1 MLSFAFIGCGNAA
14 RFHADV
20 LSGLNHRIIAVSARK
35 QSPHIVAFAKEY
47 QVPYIYDNWQKML
60 AQEKPD
66 ALIVAV
72 SWDQTEKI
80 IEDVIKSGI
89 PCLIEKPIALSS
101 KKLIEIISAT
111 EKFNQNVLVGYNRRF
126 YDFVPQLKRVIES
139 EELISIE
146 LNMPEA
152 VDFIAETYSS
162 NIIDH
167 ILLYMS
173 SHWLDLL
180 MYLIG
185 DVRIDYMRR
194 SGGEGNPN
202 SYNGILYS
210 LRYNVPIHLQANF
223 NAPSQIAMAFNFKD
237 TIYKLCPI
245 EMMTVYRGMERL
257 EPDDKVKFRR
267 YIPRVIETYEISA
280 DYKPGFYRQMKNFIA
295 TCVEHNQTNEIGCTL
310 NDALKVTELCEQI
323 KGKISI

>member
-47 QVPYIYDNWQKML
+47 QVPYIYDNWQKIL

-126 YDFVPQLKRVIES
+126 YDFCSTTEK
-139 EELISIE
+139 
-146 LNMPEA
+146 
-152 VDFIAETYSS
+152 S
-162 NIIDH
+162 N
-167 ILLYMS
+167 
-173 SHWLDLL
+173 
-180 MYLIG
+180 
-185 DVRIDYMRR
+185 
-194 SGGEGNPN
+194 
-202 SYNGILYS
+202 
-210 LRYNVPIHLQANF
+210 
-223 NAPSQIAMAFNFKD
+223 
-237 TIYKLCPI
+237 
-245 EMMTVYRGMERL
+245 
-257 EPDDKVKFRR
+257 
-267 YIPRVIETYEISA
+267 
-280 DYKPGFYRQMKNFIA
+280 
-295 TCVEHNQTNEIGCTL
+295 
-310 NDALKVTELCEQI
+310 
-323 KGKISI
+323 

>member
-20 LSGLNHRIIAVSARK
+20 LSGLNRRIIAVSARK

-89 PCLIEKPIALSS
+89 PCLIEKPVALSS

-126 YDFVPQLKRVIES
+126 YDFIPRLKEAVES
-139 EELISIE
+139 GGLISVD

-152 VDFIAETYSS
+152 VDSIVKTYSRD
-162 NIIDH
+162 IVDH

-185 DVRIDYMRR
+185 DMRIDYLHR
-194 SGGEGNPN
+194 GG
-202 SYNGILYS
+202 SDAVHRAYNGMLYS
-210 LRYNVPIHLQANF
+210 TRYDVPVHLKANF
-223 NAPSQIAMAFNFKD
+223 NAPDRISITFNFKD

-245 EMMTVYRGMERL
+245 EVLTIYKGMERI
-257 EPDDKVKFRR
+257 DVDGKNKIRR
-267 YIPRVIETYEISA
+267 YTPKVFETHEVSA
-280 DYKPGFYRQMKNFIA
+280 DYKPGFYSQMDNFIE
-295 TCVEHNQTNEIGCTL
+295 TCVRRSRPNERGCTL
-310 NDALKVTELCEQI
+310 DDALRVARLCERI
-323 KGKISI
+323 KG